1 MKPLDFGGSGFEY
14 FKIWIVNI
22 LLILITLGVYYPW
35 AKVRNQRY
43 FYANTTLEGR
53 NFEYHAT
60 GKQLLMGYII
70 AMVFLMV
77 VSIVQ
82 NVSPIGALGAFL
94 GLSIIIPWVVWRSLA
109 FSMRMSSFS
118 NVRFRFVGDLKGA
131 YINFMLLP
139 GLLLLCIYGGPS
151 LVLLWLITLPTS
163 IGMEEGLLIATFA
176 FVLIVLMVYL
186 FAFLKNKNTHY
197 MVNGYRFGQGQF
209 STLLETQKFVKI
221 LLKTLGLAVLIL
233 MSIAILTV
241 FMMVLVGGFPSLLNI
256 FSQDASDILAWLLRH
271 NIEGALGLVYIA
283 FLMATFILVAYFQSQ
298 VRQYVFANTVLNG
311 KVNFSSSLTTISLAW
326 LMMSNF
332 LLVLVTLGL
341 GTPWA
346 KVRRAKLI
354 LKNTLVDVEHGIDGF
369 ITQQQDKQSA
379 LGEQIGDAFDVDI
392 GIGV

>member
-176 FVLIVLMVYL
+176 FVLIVLIVYL

-256 FSQDASDILAWLLRH
+256 FSQDASDILEWLLRH

>member
-256 FSQDASDILAWLLRH
+256 FSQDASDILEWLLRH

>member
-176 FVLIVLMVYL
+176 FVLIVLIVYL

>member
-241 FMMVLVGGFPSLLNI
+241 FMMVLAGGFPSLLNI
-256 FSQDASDILAWLLRH
+256 FSQDAGDILEWLLRH
-271 NIEGALGLVYIA
+271 NIEGALGLGYIA
-283 FLMATFILVAYFQSQ
+283 FLMATGILVAYFQSQ

>member
-118 NVRFRFVGDLKGA
+118 NVRFSFVGDLKGA

-163 IGMEEGLLIATFA
+163 IGMDEGLLILTFA
-176 FVLIVLMVYL
+176 LVLIVLILYL
-186 FAFLKNKNTHY
+186 FAFLKNKNTCY

-209 STLLETQKFVKI
+209 STLLETQEFAKI

-233 MSIAILTV
+233 MSIAVLTV
-241 FMMVLVGGFPSLLNI
+241 FMMVLAGGGSSLLNI
-256 FSQDASDILAWLLRH
+256 FSQDAGDILELLLRH

>member
-70 AMVFLMV
+70 AMVFLIV

-82 NVSPIGALGAFL
+82 NISPIGALGAFL
-94 GLSIIIPWVVWRSLA
+94 SLSVIIPWVVWRSLA

-233 MSIAILTV
+233 MSIAVFTV
-241 FMMVLVGGFPSLLNI
+241 FMMVLAGGGSSLLNI
-256 FSQDASDILAWLLRH
+256 FSQNAGDILELLLRH

>member
-241 FMMVLVGGFPSLLNI
+241 FMMVLAGGFPSLLNI
-256 FSQDASDILAWLLRH
+256 FSQDASDILEWLLRH

>member
-1 MKPLDFGGSGFEY
+1 
-14 FKIWIVNI
+14 
-22 LLILITLGVYYPW
+22 
-35 AKVRNQRY
+35 
-43 FYANTTLEGR
+43 
-53 NFEYHAT
+53 
-60 GKQLLMGYII
+60 
-70 AMVFLMV
+70 
-77 VSIVQ
+77 
-82 NVSPIGALGAFL
+82 
-94 GLSIIIPWVVWRSLA
+94 
-109 FSMRMSSFS
+109 MRMSSFS
-118 NVRFRFVGDLKGA
+118 NVRFSFVGDLKGA

-163 IGMEEGLLIATFA
+163 IGMDEGLLILTFA
-176 FVLIVLMVYL
+176 LVLIVLILYL
-186 FAFLKNKNTHY
+186 FAFLKNKNTCY

-221 LLKTLGLAVLIL
+221 LLKTLGLSVLIL
-233 MSIAILTV
+233 MSIAVFTV
-241 FMMVLVGGFPSLLNI
+241 FLMVLAGGVSSLLNI
-256 FSQDASDILAWLLRH
+256 FSQDAGDILELLLRH
-271 NIEGALGLVYIA
+271 NIEGALGLVYIT
-283 FLMATFILVAYFQSQ
+283 FLMSTFILVAYFQSQ
-298 VRQYVFANTVLNG
+298 VRQYVFANTVLNEN
-311 KVNFSSSLTTISLAW
+311 VNFSSSLTTISLAW

>member
-256 FSQDASDILAWLLRH
+256 FSQDAGDILEWLLRH

>member
-1 MKPLDFGGSGFEY
+1 MKPLHFGGSGFEY

-22 LLILITLGVYYPW
+22 LLIIITLGVYYPW

-70 AMVFLMV
+70 AMVFLIV

-82 NVSPIGALGAFL
+82 NISPIGALGAFL
-94 GLSIIIPWVVWRSLA
+94 SLSVIIPWVVWRSLA

-118 NVRFRFVGDLKGA
+118 NVRFSFVGDLKGA

-241 FMMVLVGGFPSLLNI
+241 FMMVLAGSFPSLLNI
-256 FSQDASDILAWLLRH
+256 FSQDAGDILEWLLRH

-311 KVNFSSSLTTISLAW
+311 NVNFSSSLTTISLAW

>member
-1 MKPLDFGGSGFEY
+1 
-14 FKIWIVNI
+14 
-22 LLILITLGVYYPW
+22 
-35 AKVRNQRY
+35 
-43 FYANTTLEGR
+43 
-53 NFEYHAT
+53 
-60 GKQLLMGYII
+60 MGYII

-241 FMMVLVGGFPSLLNI
+241 FMMVLAGGFPSLLNI
-256 FSQDASDILAWLLRH
+256 FSQDASDILEWLLRH

>member
-1 MKPLDFGGSGFEY
+1 M
-14 FKIWIVNI
+14 
-22 LLILITLGVYYPW
+22 
-35 AKVRNQRY
+35 
-43 FYANTTLEGR
+43 
-53 NFEYHAT
+53 
-60 GKQLLMGYII
+60 
-70 AMVFLMV
+70 
-77 VSIVQ
+77 
-82 NVSPIGALGAFL
+82 
-94 GLSIIIPWVVWRSLA
+94 
-109 FSMRMSSFS
+109 
-118 NVRFRFVGDLKGA
+118 
-131 YINFMLLP
+131 
-139 GLLLLCIYGGPS
+139 
-151 LVLLWLITLPTS
+151 
-163 IGMEEGLLIATFA
+163 
-176 FVLIVLMVYL
+176 
-186 FAFLKNKNTHY
+186 
-197 MVNGYRFGQGQF
+197 
-209 STLLETQKFVKI
+209 KI
-221 LLKTLGLAVLIL
+221 LLKTLGLSVLIL
-233 MSIAILTV
+233 MSIAVFTV
-241 FMMVLVGGFPSLLNI
+241 FLMVLAGGVSSLLNI
-256 FSQDASDILAWLLRH
+256 FSQDAGDILELLLRH